1 MNPQY
6 AEPYNIRGICLAK
19 LGDYESALKSYDMA
33 IEAKS
38 DYASPYWNKATVLKL
53 LNKES
58 DSDECYIKAV
68 DLNPGLTTLSR
79 TDTKHFEK

>member
-1 MNPQY
+1 
-6 AEPYNIRGICLAK
+6 
-19 LGDYESALKSYDMA
+19 MA
-33 IEAKS
+33 IEAKG

-58 DSDECYIKAV
+58 DSDECYTKAV
-68 DLNPGLTTLSR
+68 GLNPGLTTLSR